1 MLEKSKKKL
10 VEYGIP
16 DWLEEA
22 YVAKEKCARRDLKKR
37 ALSYM
42 STVRD

>member
-1 MLEKSKKKL
+1 MLAMLEKSKKKL

-22 YVAKEKCARRDLKKR
+22 YVARKNALEETLKKEHCP
-37 ALSYM
+37 
-42 STVRD
+42 T